1 MIMKIAVLRIRGR
14 RKLRPQVR
22 RTMELLRL
30 EKPNH
35 CVLVDDSPQNKGM
48 LETVKDYVAYGPVDE
63 ETLYRLLHRR
73 GRKGRKMLRTTMK
86 EEDIKKTAKE
96 ILSGKKT
103 KEYANPVF
111 RLRPPSKGYRD
122 IKAAYPKGELG
133 KRDEM
138 DSLLRRMM

>member
-1 MIMKIAVLRIRGR
+1 MKLAVLRIRGR

-22 RTMELLRL
+22 RTLELLHL
-30 EKPNH
+30 ERPNH
-35 CVLVDDSPQNKGM
+35 CVLVEDSPQNKGM
-48 LETVKDYVAYGPVDE
+48 LELVKDYVTYGSVGA
-63 ETLYRLLHRR
+63 ETVYRLLHRR
-73 GRKGRKMLRTTMK
+73 GRKGSKMLRTVMG
-86 EEDIKKTAKE
+86 EEDLKKTAE
-96 ILSGKKT
+96 GIISGKKT

-122 IKAAYPKGELG
+122 IKTAYPKGELG